1 MEGGH
6 HVIRITPEAGTQKA
20 DHYRD
25 VVLHPH
31 LIEKGFPSWVAAQD
45 GYLFVD
51 QPRHGDIVKTLKSRR
66 NDAAEFARET
76 VKDPNVKLVSGP
88 TTSRS
93 PLPEAKPTELSL
105 RCCENDL
112 RLRMSSGTSSGIFFP
127 RRLPPF
133 LSRCR
138 SVRRERI
145 AHSGCVHIIG
155 LADGRRVAIPW
166 RWGDSREHDLCRVE
180 DHGLD
185 PFSLRVNAYD
195 GPIDFRFLDDGR
207 RWQIEVGKQ
216 QQCEQYR
223 ADIAEICSQRHLSG
237 RSATCASND
246 RAVERSR
253 RPLARPGV
261 LPGGNR
267 SKCIRW
273 VETARDPS
281 FAG

>member
-112 RLRMSSGTSSGIFFP
+112 RCACLLALLAAYFFRVGCRPFSADAARCDANASRTRDAFTSSVSRTAGGLLSHGAGVTAANTTCVVSKITGSI
-127 RRLPPF
+127 PF
-133 LSRCR
+133 R
-138 SVRRERI
+138 SE
-145 AHSGCVHIIG
+145 
-155 LADGRRVAIPW
+155 
-166 RWGDSREHDLCRVE
+166 
-180 DHGLD
+180 
-185 PFSLRVNAYD
+185 
-195 GPIDFRFLDDGR
+195 
-207 RWQIEVGKQ
+207 
-216 QQCEQYR
+216 
-223 ADIAEICSQRHLSG
+223 
-237 RSATCASND
+237 
-246 RAVERSR
+246 
-253 RPLARPGV
+253 
-261 LPGGNR
+261 
-267 SKCIRW
+267 
-273 VETARDPS
+273 
-281 FAG
+281 